1 MKRVISLLLSV
12 VILFS
17 VVGAVDLSACANDDT
32 APEYLTEDDALFFTA
47 TFLGD
52 LSKEL
57 KSKYIDLLVGN
68 TNYDCREGLH
78 NETEWSMLQVS
89 IGKVQSK
96 WSKILKYMP
105 DSVSDSQIA
114 KLGNSA
120 FKYISSTVD
129 IFKNIDYIIN
139 EDENILEQAYHSLD
153 VVSDCC
159 TLMGIALGPL
169 GIVIS
174 ALKGVTATILFL
186 YNALDNAMETITI
199 NGYRDQLGFCNITG
213 EEYPEPPKTYL
224 NVLFEEVESE
234 FVYQECCKA
243 YIRASLMRMAKN
255 MQNGTVVNPIGEKC
269 NFAGHTYQVFDI
281 SKNWTEAKE
290 YCENLGGHLVTITN
304 SDEQNFVYDLVKFAG
319 KDTYWLGATDV
330 EVEGEWKWITGEPF
344 EYQNGSFDNGPPG
357 PEDWLEMI
365 ASSGRWNDGEHDGDS
380 GIYSLQNHGFICEW
394 DNYIDPFPTMNDEHH
409 YLQTVIS
416 STCTTD
422 GYTINKCTDCEL
434 EYYSNNVPKLGHNYN
449 LTKKVAPTCTVQ
461 GYDLYTCSR
470 CNSTEKRN
478 TVSATGHNYTFTK
491 TVSPTCTAQGYDLYT
506 CSACTVTEKRNTISA
521 TGHKYVL
528 SNHIDSTCNT
538 AGYDKY
544 ICSVCKNTYQDE
556 IDTLD
561 GSVLTAS
568 LEKAQT
574 YLAKDYFT
582 ETSMLNLQTVYDKHK
597 NDLDTLTNQEGVDN
611 AVTEINTAI
620 SNLVLGD
627 SASGKTEEG
636 FSWNWER
643 NSGILTVSGSGAM
656 PNYNS
661 SSMPWYDVI
670 PFATEIIVSDG
681 ITSIGKYAFYK
692 TENAKN
698 IVLPN
703 TLTTINERA
712 FEYCSAVEKLIIPDT
727 VTSIGY
733 GTFANMANLK
743 EVIVPAST
751 TYRSYCFDSDKAI
764 EKVTITYGVDG
775 IIPNSTVTQ
784 EQSYIMDMFY
794 KRTGNFG
801 PWKYGDNV
809 SVVISEGITTVGY
822 NTFWQALGISSIYI
836 PSTVNELNLNDGVF
850 YQNFNLKEITVDEKN
865 QAYCSFNNCLYSKDK
880 TQFLLYPQGATE
892 TTFIMPESVKEIRSY
907 AFYDCNHLEKVKL
920 NENLINI
927 GTYAFGQ
934 CDNLQYISILNSEC
948 YIDSNNYTIVNTAT
962 IEGFKG
968 STAEE
973 YANNHS
979 MNFIELQNLEIK
991 TASLSLESSIT
1002 MNFKVLKSAVSDFEK
1017 PYLEFECNGEKT
1029 MVRDYTEQGDYLVF
1043 AYKGISPQMLGDEV
1057 TAVLCGEHNGIEYK
1071 SESKSLSVKGYIDKL
1086 LPSCTDDSYATLRTV
1101 LVDLLNYGAAAQI
1114 YRNYKTDNLVNADL
1128 TDEQKAWGTSEV
1140 PILENITDKQYES
1153 IDNPAAQWNTA
1164 GLVLNDSVMLRA
1176 KFTASD
1182 IENLTVKI
1190 SCNGREF
1197 TYSKDDFVSNSNGT
1211 YYVYCDELYADEMSE
1226 NIFITAYNGDEKCS
1240 NTLLFSVESY
1250 AKAVQDNYPNTP
1262 LKNLT
1267 DAMMCYGKSAEAYR
1281 K

>member
-1 MKRVISLLLSV
+1 M
-12 VILFS
+12 LFS
-17 VVGAVDLSACANDDT
+17 IVGTVDLSACANDDT

-159 TLMGIALGPL
+159 ALMGIALGPL

-174 ALKGVTATILFL
+174 ALKGLTATILFL

-199 NGYRDQLGFCNITG
+199 NGYREKLGVCNITG

-243 YIRASLMRMAKN
+243 YIRASLMRMTKN
-255 MQNGTVVNPIGEKC
+255 MQNDTVIEPVNEKGYYG
-269 NFAGHTYQVFDI
+269 GHTYQVR
-281 SKNWTEAKE
+281 TEKFKTWQEAE
-290 YCENLGGHLVTITN
+290 AYCESIGGHLAIISDSEEDKAVYSILKN
-304 SDEQNFVYDLVKFAG
+304 SGKNTAFLGMYEIEYGKWVDVYGNNLTYFNWGNGEPNNKSSNGKDENIIQYWKDQPTGKWNDFCWGDIGVYD
-319 KDTYWLGATDV
+319 
-330 EVEGEWKWITGEPF
+330 
-344 EYQNGSFDNGPPG
+344 
-357 PEDWLEMI
+357 
-365 ASSGRWNDGEHDGDS
+365 
-380 GIYSLQNHGFICEW
+380 FICEW

-409 YLQTVIS
+409 YSQFIIAP
-416 STCTTD
+416 TCTTD

-434 EYYSNNVPKLGHNYN
+434 EYYSNNVSKLGHNYN
-449 LTKKVAPTCTVQ
+449 LTEKVAATCTAQ

-478 TVSATGHNYTFTK
+478 AVSATGHNYIFTK

-506 CSACTVTEKRNTISA
+506 CSACTVTEKRNTISE

-528 SNHIDSTCNT
+528 SDHIDSTCNT

-582 ETSMLNLQTVYDKHK
+582 EISMLNLQTVYDKHK
-597 NDLDTLTNQEGVDN
+597 NDLDTLTNQEAVDN

-620 SNLVLGD
+620 SNLLLGD

-636 FSWNWER
+636 FSWSWEKS
-643 NSGILTVSGSGAM
+643 SGILTVNGSGAM

-670 PFATEIIVSDG
+670 PYATEIIVSEG

-692 TENAKN
+692 AENAKN

-712 FEYCSAVEKLIIPDT
+712 FEYCSSVEELIIPDT

-733 GTFANMANLK
+733 GTFANMIKLK
-743 EVIVPAST
+743 KVTVPAST
-751 TYRSYCFDSDKAI
+751 TYRSYCFDNDKTI
-764 EKVTITYGVDG
+764 EEVIITYGVDG

-809 SVVISEGITTVGY
+809 SVVISEGVTTAGY

-865 QAYCSFNNCLYSKDK
+865 QTYCSYNNCLYSKDR
-880 TQFLLYPQGATE
+880 TQFLLYPQGSTE
-892 TTFIMPESVKEIRSY
+892 TKFIMPECVKEIRSY
-907 AFYDCNHLEKVKL
+907 AFYDCNSLKYIKL
-920 NENLINI
+920 NEELINI
-927 GTYAFGQ
+927 GTYAFGH
-934 CDNLQYISILNSEC
+934 CDNLQYISILNPEC
-948 YIDSNNYTIVNTAT
+948 NIDSNNYTIVNTAT
-962 IEGFKG
+962 IEGYNG
-968 STAEE
+968 STAEA
-973 YANNHS
+973 YASNHS
-979 MNFIELQNLEIK
+979 MNFAEIQKLEIK
-991 TASLSLESSIT
+991 SVSLSLESSIT
-1002 MNFKVLKSAVSDFEK
+1002 MNFKVLKSAVADFEN
-1017 PYLEFECNGEKT
+1017 PYVIFNCEGDELT
-1029 MVRDYTEQGDYLVF
+1029 VTDYTEQGDYYVF
-1043 AYKGISPQMLGDEV
+1043 SYPGISPQLMNDNV
-1057 TAVLCGEHNGIEYK
+1057 VAVLHAEHNGMDYISPEK
-1071 SESKSLSVKGYIDKL
+1071 AMSVRTYAYTML
-1086 LPSCTDDSYATLRTV
+1086 ERYNTDNYAELRT
-1101 LVDLLNYGAAAQI
+1101 LLIDLLNYGAASQKYI
-1114 YRNYKTDNLVNADL
+1114 GYQTDNLVNADL
-1128 TDEQKAWGTSEV
+1128 TDEQKAWGSNNEPLFT
-1140 PILENITDKQYES
+1140 NIRDYDYRT
-1153 IDNPAAQWNTA
+1153 IDNPTSKWVGS
-1164 GLVLNDSVMLRA
+1164 GLVLNNSVMIRA
-1176 KFTASD
+1176 KFSADS
-1182 IENLTVKI
+1182 IENKTVVITCGK
-1190 SCNGREF
+1190 GTF
-1197 TYSKDDFVSNSNGT
+1197 TYSKDDFVQDKDGN
-1211 YYVYCDELYADEMSE
+1211 YYVYCDEIFANEMSE
-1226 NIFITAYNGDEKCS
+1226 EILLTVYDNGVQCS
-1240 NTLLFSVESY
+1240 NTMRFSIESY
-1250 AKAVQDNYPNTP
+1250 AKLVHDSYKGTALDE
-1262 LKNLT
+1262 LT
-1267 DAMMCYGKSAEAYR
+1267 MAMMRYGNSAKAYGA
-1281 K
+1281 